1 MTHELHASAPG
12 PAVSQIGRPR
22 SGHGYGPPSRPVP
35 GMTAVRRNPAVGT
48 AYVRFHA
55 LSAGSPSAADTPVRW
70 PGGQY
75 LTDSVEKAGTPERLD
90 TREPLVLAT
99 VEWRPWGGVSV
110 RRGGRWRGD
119 QLGDLPEVLDG
130 RGQEE
135 FVAGTIR
142 AAQPQLVKAEDALQV
157 REQDLDLLALP
168 P

>member
-1 MTHELHASAPG
+1 MAM
-12 PAVSQIGRPR
+12 GRHP
-22 SGHGYGPPSRPVP
+22 RPVP

-99 VEWRPWGGVSV
+99 VEWRPWGGVSAP
-110 RRGGRWRGD
+110 RGRWARGSAWRF
-119 QLGDLPEVLDG
+119 PEVLDG